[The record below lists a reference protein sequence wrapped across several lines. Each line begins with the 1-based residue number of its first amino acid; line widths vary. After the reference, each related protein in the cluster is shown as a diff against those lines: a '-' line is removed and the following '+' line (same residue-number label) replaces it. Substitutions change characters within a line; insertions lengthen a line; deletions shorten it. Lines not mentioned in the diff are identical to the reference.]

1 MSNLLSRVMKAVIAL
16 IISTAVGAAV
26 VGRLL
31 TAIGF
36 GAVGIVANSLAARW
50 QSRQGN
56 VARGSTFASLQAT
69 RAGIG
74 R

>member
-1 MSNLLSRVMKAVIAL
+1 MSKLLDRATKAFIAL
-16 IISTAVGAAV
+16 VVSTAVGATIL
-26 VGRLL
+26 GWFL

-36 GAVGIVANSLAARW
+36 GAVGIIANSLAARW

-56 VARGSTFASLQAT
+56 VARGSTFAKLQST
-69 RAGIG
+69 RANMG